1 MRHLLIGIVR
11 ADSPG
16 RAESRSERAI
26 GEKTMTDDHEIAPA
40 AIDGLTRRAFVAAS
54 GAAGGAFTLA
64 QASSPGGGATA
75 QGAGPGTFW
84 PEGVR
89 LPITISMMWESG
101 SEPMPQIDARFVPPD
116 ARNQSWP
123 DLATETERQ
132 YGWREGIPRLLDMFD
147 RRGIKVSSFLSGK
160 ALERAPAL
168 AKEIADR
175 GHECAAHG
183 VTHTQQFHLGREDE
197 RKFIQD
203 GVDIVVRLTGQR
215 PVGYNTEGVWRS
227 ANTIPILQ
235 EMGFLYHIDD
245 FSRDEPFIAAVNGKP
260 FVIMPYTRHLNDLE
274 HYFLRSGSVEAYER
288 VLKEEFDALY
298 AEAETKRRMMVISFH
313 DRLARPARVRI
324 VEKFIEYAQ
333 KQKGVWFARKDEL
346 ARFVLT
352 SPATIKEATAT

>member
-1 MRHLLIGIVR
+1 MNHDSENDR
-11 ADSPG
+11 AVPEG
-16 RAESRSERAI
+16 V
-26 GEKTMTDDHEIAPA
+26 
-40 AIDGLTRRAFVAAS
+40 TRRTFVA
-54 GAAGGAFTLA
+54 GTTAAGGALTLA
-64 QASSPGGGATA
+64 QSRANA
-75 QGAGPGTFW
+75 QSRKTGPAAFW

-101 SEPMPQIDARFVPPD
+101 SEPMPQIDARFVPPE
-116 ARNQSWP
+116 ARSQSWP
-123 DLATETERQ
+123 DLASETERQ

-147 RRGIKVSSFLSGK
+147 RRRIKVSSFLAGR

-183 VTHTQQFHLGREDE
+183 VTHTQQFHLEREAE

-203 GVDIVVRLTGQR
+203 GVDIVVRLTGQH
-215 PVGYNTEGVWRS
+215 PVGYNTQGVWRS
-227 ANTIPILQ
+227 ANTISILQ

-260 FVIMPYTRHLNDLE
+260 FVIIPYTRHLNDLQ
-274 HYFLRSGSVEAYER
+274 HYFLSNGSVEGYER
-288 VLKEEFDALY
+288 TLHEEFEALY
-298 AEAETKRRMMVISFH
+298 AEAEKRRRMMVISFH

-324 VEKFIEYAQ
+324 VEKFIERAQ
-333 KQKGVWFARKDEL
+333 SRKGVWFARKDEL

-352 SPATIKEATAT
+352 SPATIKEAEAT

>member
-1 MRHLLIGIVR
+1 MN
-11 ADSPG
+11 
-16 RAESRSERAI
+16 
-26 GEKTMTDDHEIAPA
+26 DDNEIASA
-40 AIDGLTRRAFVAAS
+40 APEGVTRRAFVAGGTAV
-54 GAAGGAFTLA
+54 GGAFTLA
-64 QASSPGGGATA
+64 QSGAPAQAQPRKATPG
-75 QGAGPGTFW
+75 PFW

-89 LPITISMMWESG
+89 LPITISMMWEAG
-101 SEPMPQIDARFVPPD
+101 SEPMPQVDPRFVPPE
-116 ARNQSWP
+116 AKNQSWP

-147 RRGIKVSSFLSGK
+147 RRGIKVSSFLAGK

-203 GVDIVVRLTGQR
+203 GVDIVARLTGQH

-227 ANTIPILQ
+227 ANTISILQ
-235 EMGFLYHIDD
+235 EMGFLYQIDD
-245 FSRDEPFIAAVNGKP
+245 FSRDEPFIAAVNDKP

-274 HYFLRSGSVEAYER
+274 HYFLRSGSVEGYER
-288 VLKEEFDALY
+288 VLNEEFEALY
-298 AEAETKRRMMVISFH
+298 AEAETRRRMMIISFH

-324 VEKFIEYAQ
+324 VEKFIERAQ
-333 KQKGVWFARKDEL
+333 KHKGVWFARKDEL

-352 SPATIKEATAT
+352 SPATIKEPVAT

>member
-1 MRHLLIGIVR
+1 V
-11 ADSPG
+11 
-16 RAESRSERAI
+16 
-26 GEKTMTDDHEIAPA
+26 
-40 AIDGLTRRAFVAAS
+40 TRRAFVAGGTATGGALTLAQSNAQAQPREAAS
-54 GAAGGAFTLA
+54 GA
-64 QASSPGGGATA
+64 
-75 QGAGPGTFW
+75 FW

-101 SEPMPQIDARFVPPD
+101 SEPMPQINPNVVPP
-116 ARNQSWP
+116 AAKGQSWP
-123 DLATETERQ
+123 DLASETERQ

-147 RRGIKVSSFLSGK
+147 RRRIKVSSFLSGK

-203 GVDIVVRLTGQR
+203 GVDIVVRLTGQH

-227 ANTIPILQ
+227 ANTISILQ
-235 EMGFLYHIDD
+235 EMGFLYQIDD
-245 FSRDEPFIAAVNGKP
+245 FSRDEPFIAPVNGKP
-260 FVIMPYTRHLNDLE
+260 FVIMPYTRHLNDLQ
-274 HYFLRSGSVEAYER
+274 HYILTPGSVEGYER
-288 VLKEEFDALY
+288 TLNEEFEALY
-298 AEAETKRRMMVISFH
+298 AEAERRRRMMVISFH

-333 KQKGVWFARKDEL
+333 SHKGVWFARKDEL

-352 SPATIKEATAT
+352 SPLTIKEAEAT